1 MGRFLAGFDSRRR
14 PTTHSPGMQASRPHL
29 SSREARQGAP
39 SCRASMHQHKGCAQR
54 RPPQDGTAGCQCTST
69 KAEHNDNHHSRGL
82 PRTHPF
88 LKTDTLHHHAGRQCT
103 STKAVHKDDH
113 HKMGPQGVNAPA
125 RRLSTMTSPAVGAR
139 WGTAPPPRRGY
150 APRLLCLLCEVQL
163 NTAAP
168 CAP

>member
-1 MGRFLAGFDSRRR
+1 MGRFWRASTVGGVRLPIA
-14 PTTHSPGMQASRPHL
+14 PGCKHPASVMPRHHRVPAPHL
-29 SSREARQGAP
+29 SSREARRGAP

-69 KAEHNDNHHSRGL
+69 KAEHNDNHHSRGM
-82 PRTHPF
+82 PRTCPP
-88 LKTDTLHHHAGRQCT
+88 LKAGKVHHHAGRQCT

-139 WGTAPPPRRGY
+139 WGRPPTSEAGLRP
-150 APRLLCLLCEVQL
+150 ASCFLP
-163 NTAAP
+163 
-168 CAP
+168 